1 MRSLDPRGVDGSR
14 GVSQTRQYTT
24 FVAQT
29 VDSSDLLS
37 YAIVGTGM
45 MGREHIENI
54 AHIPGLNV
62 AVIVDPNLESQ
73 ILATSLCGKGTPAF
87 NEYEIAEI
95 GRAHV

>member
-1 MRSLDPRGVDGSR
+1 M
-14 GVSQTRQYTT
+14 
-24 FVAQT
+24 
-29 VDSSDLLS
+29 S

-62 AVIVDPNLESQ
+62 AVVVDPNLESQ
-73 ILATSLCGKGTPAF
+73 ILATSLCSTGTPAYR
-87 NEYEIAEI
+87 EYEIAVSNVPCDAVVIAAPNYAHEMLALEAIESEI